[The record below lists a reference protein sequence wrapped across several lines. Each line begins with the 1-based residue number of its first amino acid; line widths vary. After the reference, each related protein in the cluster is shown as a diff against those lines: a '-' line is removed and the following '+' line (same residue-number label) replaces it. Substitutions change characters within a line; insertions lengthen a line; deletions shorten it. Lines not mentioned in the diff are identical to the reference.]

1 MKLLESHNHCSSV
14 SHGLTHPFSHSCQV
28 LELLAHAGSPRMFQR
43 FKRPDFSRVR
53 APGGA
58 LLTPCALCLYGWN
71 EAEGTHPP
79 SMYVKDPIFQA
90 ARDETV
96 VLIGLVQW
104 WRLQSSGRRMDRF
117 AFGTCCQWTQ
127 CSCRNENKKERPAGS
142 GFLIGTIL
150 LLALQPS

>member
-1 MKLLESHNHCSSV
+1 M
-14 SHGLTHPFSHSCQV
+14 P
-28 LELLAHAGSPRMFQR
+28 
-43 FKRPDFSRVR
+43 
-53 APGGA
+53 
-58 LLTPCALCLYGWN
+58 TPCVLCLSGWK

-90 ARDETV
+90 ARDKTM

-150 LLALQPS
+150 LLALQPSWALFGPLGLGCERWSLSQLQTGLSGPVWIPAGILKELGAVTVRAALGNWSATCK

>member
-1 MKLLESHNHCSSV
+1 MQAALECSRGSRDQI
-14 SHGLTHPFSHSCQV
+14 F
-28 LELLAHAGSPRMFQR
+28 LELELQVGPCSL
-43 FKRPDFSRVR
+43 RVSFASMDGR
-53 APGGA
+53 RLKG
-58 LLTPCALCLYGWN
+58 
-71 EAEGTHPP
+71 P

-90 ARDETV
+90 ARDETM